1 MNKIKHLV
9 AAVSCAAL
17 AACLVALPAEGGS
30 GRGTLYSVTSLG
42 GSPATYR
49 LSVNSTSGVTVGD
62 HVMAKVSGGGSGVW
76 EVTAKTSSTVT
87 VEDSLTEQNG
97 SAFGA
102 PVAGGA
108 DSVWAYSTPTA
119 TGLTIIPDGAQHW
132 AAALRRNTY
141 LQDTTAAGH
150 ALLSTTHTDTLA
162 SSVSR
167 GSVIV
172 GNSTPAYAEVAPTVT
187 GTVLR
192 FDGTDTAF
200 ASLSSVMDT
209 AFGSTRG
216 SILRR
221 GASGWEIVAPGTSGY
236 VLTSNG
242 ANADPTYQAFSTP
255 SWSSVLAAGA
265 TSGAYSPSID
275 SGQTFTL
282 SASTASQGVQI
293 SRSAANELTLLGGDG
308 SAQTTS
314 IRVGATKNIN
324 LYGGLSTSGV
334 AGDAVVNGGAS
345 TVSTGGAAYLQGGG
359 GTTGG
364 LAGIFGGTSSG
375 ASTPG
380 GQAVVQAGSPSDGDG
395 GEVLLRAQDGVGSNK
410 NGGNV
415 TIRPG
420 AATGSGAPGAAQV
433 DGRLSLDKGADVASA
448 NDLTLGADGNYFTIT
463 GATTINGIAD
473 LGWQSGSVIHLRF
486 ASTPT
491 VTNGGTPGAGFEELL
506 LNGSTNWTPTAG
518 STLTLIYD
526 GSLDSWV
533 ELARM
538 TR

>member
-1 MNKIKHLV
+1 MSKTKHIF
-9 AAVSCAAL
+9 AAFSCALL

-49 LSVNSTSGVTVGD
+49 LAVNSTSGVTVGD

-97 SAFGA
+97 SEFGA

-141 LQDTTAAGH
+141 LQSTSAASH
-150 ALLSTTHTDTLA
+150 ALLSSTHSDTLA
-162 SSVSR
+162 STVSR

-187 GTVLR
+187 GTILR

-200 ASLSSVMDT
+200 ATLSSVLDT
-209 AFGSTRG
+209 AIGSTRG

-242 ANADPTYQAFSTP
+242 AGADPTYQA
-255 SWSSVLAAGA
+255 SSSSAITGAPNATISGAAGA
-265 TSGAYSPSID
+265 T
-275 SGQTFTL
+275 
-282 SASTASQGVQI
+282 
-293 SRSAANELTLLGGDG
+293 GGD
-308 SAQTTS
+308 
-314 IRVGATKNIN
+314 
-324 LYGGLSTSGV
+324 
-334 AGDAVVNGGAS
+334 VN
-345 TVSTGGAAYLQGGG
+345 VSGGAASGGRGGDISIVGGDSNNGQGGSFDLTAG
-359 GTTGG
+359 NSTNGHGAY
-364 LAGIFGGTSSG
+364 LALT
-375 ASTPG
+375 ATN
-380 GQAVVQAGSPSDGDG
+380 GDG
-395 GEVLLRAQDGVGSNK
+395 TNK
-410 NGGNV
+410 NGGDI
-415 TIRPG
+415 TLTAG
-420 AATGSGAPGAAQV
+420 SATGSGIPGAV
-433 DGRLSLDKGADVASA
+433 KISGRFTLDSAADVASA
-448 NDLTLGADGNYFTIT
+448 NDLTLGGDGNYFTVT

-473 LGWQSGSVIHLRF
+473 SGWQSGSVVHLRF

-491 VTNGGTPGAGFEELL
+491 VTNGGSPSAGYEEIL

-518 STLTLIYD
+518 STLTLVYD

>member
-1 MNKIKHLV
+1 MTKIKHLV

-76 EVTAKTSSTVT
+76 EVTAKTSSTIT

-97 SAFGA
+97 SEFGA

-242 ANADPTYQAFSTP
+242 ANADPTYQVLPSST
-255 SWSSVLAAGA
+255 WSTVLAAGA

-275 SGQTFTL
+275 SGQTLTL
-282 SASTASQGVQI
+282 AASTASQGV
-293 SRSAANELTLLGGDG
+293 RLTRPAANALQFLGGDG
-308 SAQTTS
+308 SSQ
-314 IRVGATKNIN
+314 NIT
-324 LYGGLSTSGV
+324 LRSAAGLTLQAD
-334 AGDAVVNGGAS
+334 AGEF
-345 TVSTGGAAYLQGGG
+345 LIQGDSFNNVR
-359 GTTGG
+359 
-364 LAGIFGGTSSG
+364 IF
-375 ASTPG
+375 
-380 GQAVVQAGSPSDGDG
+380 QAGALSIDTSPTWLVSSRFGIAKGSD
-395 GEVLLRAQDGVGSNK
+395 
-410 NGGNV
+410 V
-415 TIRPG
+415 T
-420 AATGSGAPGAAQV
+420 AANDMTLGSG
-433 DGRLSLDKGADVASA
+433 
-448 NDLTLGADGNYFTIT
+448 GNYFTIT

-473 LGWQSGSVIHLRF
+473 AGWQSGSVIHLRF

-491 VTNGGTPGAGFEELL
+491 VTNGGSPSAGFEELL

-518 STLTLIYD
+518 STLTLVYD